1 MLTPTVRRTYA
12 PRGQTP
18 IHRCW
23 DRRDRISA
31 ISAITVSPMRRR
43 LGFYF
48 RLLPENQNVRAEHV
62 VGFLR
67 LLTRHI
73 RNPLNVFWDRSNVHD
88 RSKLVRE
95 FLKKHPRVITARF
108 PAYAP
113 ELNPD
118 EGVWSY
124 AKYARL
130 SNAAPADSD
139 DLRVRVNRELKR
151 LRKRTDLLA
160 SFIHHSE
167 LPLRI

>member
-31 ISAITVSPMRRR
+31 ISAITVSPKRRR
-43 LGFYF
+43 IGLYF
-48 RLLPENQNVRAEHV
+48 HLLADNQNVRAEQV
-62 VGFLR
+62 IEFLR
-67 LLTRHI
+67 LLR
-73 RNPLNVFWDRSNVHD
+73 RQLRRPLTIIWDRSNVH
-88 RSKLVRE
+88 RARVVRE
-95 FLKKHPRVITARF
+95 FLSKHRSVVTTHF

-124 AKYARL
+124 TKFARMANYA
-130 SNAAPADSD
+130 AADVN
-139 DLRVRVNRELKR
+139 DLRRAIVRELGR
-151 LRKRTDLLA
+151 LRKRPDILA
-160 SFIHHSE
+160 SFIQHSK
-167 LPLRI
+167 LPLRL

>member
-31 ISAITVSPMRRR
+31 ISAITVSPRRQR
-43 LGFYF
+43 LGLYF
-48 RLLPENQNVRAEHV
+48 ELLPDNKNVRAEQV
-62 VGFLR
+62 IEFLR
-67 LLTRHI
+67 LLR
-73 RNPLNVFWDRSNVHD
+73 RQLRRPLTIIWDRSNVH
-88 RSKLVRE
+88 RAMVVRE
-95 FLKKHPRVITARF
+95 FIARNRSVVTAHF

-124 AKYARL
+124 TKFARMANYA
-130 SNAAPADSD
+130 AADTT
-139 DLRVRVNRELKR
+139 DLRQNLVGEMNR
-151 LRKRTDLLA
+151 LRKRPDLLA
-160 SFIHHSE
+160 SFIQHSK
-167 LPLRI
+167 LPYRL